1 MTPFRPSSATEENG
15 IGLDTLLQNL
25 FSRRNAVLVQRA
37 ASAKVELPLKFHAI
51 VFFDNVEYFESFGDN
66 LRSNVVAG

>member
-1 MTPFRPSSATEENG
+1 MTPFRPSSASEEDS

-25 FSRRNAVLVQRA
+25 LGRSNAVLVQRA
-37 ASAKVELPLKFHAI
+37 ASTEVELSLKFHAV